1 MKVFI
6 RFGLATVVATAV
18 ATAFAGVAGANT
30 PPNPYSTGADH
41 VVFVQTDNPA
51 GNQVDAYSR
60 SDSGSLTP
68 AGTYDTGGRGGVLNG
83 SAVDHLA
90 SQGSL
95 SYDPV
100 NDLLYAVNA
109 GSNTVSVFSVH
120 GTHLFLRQV
129 VSSGGVFPVSVAVHG
144 NVVYVL
150 NALNEGSVQGYVVAF
165 GRLFPLPGSN
175 RNLGLT
181 IPTDMTQFTHTP
193 GQVAF
198 SPDGSQLVVTT
209 KDSSNAIDVF
219 HVGFL
224 GLSPAPVVNS
234 EPGALPFAV
243 TFDPAGNLVVAD
255 TGTGALAT
263 YRLNG
268 NGTVTCW
275 TPYRVRSPRRAG
287 WRPPEGTS
295 TRPTPG
301 APPSAATKKVRSA
314 SSPCSVRPPPEAG
327 TVDASAS
334 AGGQFLYVQTGLGT
348 GSSTSSAPVPA
359 APSPLS
365 VR

>member
-51 GNQVDAYSR
+51 GNQVDAYSPVR
-60 SDSGSLTP
+60 FRQPHPGRG
-68 AGTYDTGGRGGVLNG
+68 AYDTGGRGGVLNG

-144 NVVYVL
+144 NVVYVC
-150 NALNEGSVQGYVVAF
+150 S
-165 GRLFPLPGSN
+165 
-175 RNLGLT
+175 
-181 IPTDMTQFTHTP
+181 TP
-193 GQVAF
+193 STRARF
-198 SPDGSQLVVTT
+198 RDT
-209 KDSSNAIDVF
+209 SSR
-219 HVGFL
+219 
-224 GLSPAPVVNS
+224 S
-234 EPGALPFAV
+234 
-243 TFDPAGNLVVAD
+243 AD
-255 TGTGALAT
+255 CSLCRDQTGTWA
-263 YRLNG
+263 
-268 NGTVTCW
+268 
-275 TPYRVRSPRRAG
+275 
-287 WRPPEGTS
+287 
-295 TRPTPG
+295 
-301 APPSAATKKVRSA
+301 
-314 SSPCSVRPPPEAG
+314 
-327 TVDASAS
+327 
-334 AGGQFLYVQTGLGT
+334 
-348 GSSTSSAPVPA
+348 
-359 APSPLS
+359 
-365 VR
+365 